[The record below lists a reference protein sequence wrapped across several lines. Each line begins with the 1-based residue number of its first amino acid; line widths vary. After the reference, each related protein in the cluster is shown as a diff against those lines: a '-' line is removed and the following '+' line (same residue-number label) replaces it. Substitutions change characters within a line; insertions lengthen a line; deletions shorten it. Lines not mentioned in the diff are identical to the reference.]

1 MTTLAA
7 PTKHMEGATSYWLS
21 PYVDRFEGGQRLY

>member
-7 PTKHMEGATSYWLS
+7 PTKHFEGATSYRPS
-21 PYVDRFEGGQRLY
+21 PYVDRSEGGQRLY